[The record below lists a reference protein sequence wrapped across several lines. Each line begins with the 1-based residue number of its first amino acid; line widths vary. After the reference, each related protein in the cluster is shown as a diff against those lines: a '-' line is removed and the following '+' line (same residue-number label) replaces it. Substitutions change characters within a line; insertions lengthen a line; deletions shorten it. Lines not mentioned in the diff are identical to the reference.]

1 MKKFLSKSL
10 ELNVRLSIN
19 QLLALH
25 TYQKNYQ
32 GHIYLLFNHD
42 MITLE
47 SLPSLVSF
55 SLTMNP
61 RCEIQLIVEGE
72 NPQQTLND
80 LTKCIHLKEHQIAR

>member
-1 MKKFLSKSL
+1 MKKFLSKNI
-10 ELNVRLSIN
+10 ELNERLSIN

-25 TYQKNYQ
+25 TYQKNYK

-47 SLPSLVSF
+47 SLPRLVSF

-61 RCEIQLIVEGE
+61 KCELQLIVEGK

-80 LTKCIHLKEHQIAR
+80 LTKCIHLKKYKIAQ